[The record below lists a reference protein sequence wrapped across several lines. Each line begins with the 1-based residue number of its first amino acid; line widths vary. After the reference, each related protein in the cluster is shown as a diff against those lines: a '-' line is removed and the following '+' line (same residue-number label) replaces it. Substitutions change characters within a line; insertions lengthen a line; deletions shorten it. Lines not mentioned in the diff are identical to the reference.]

1 MHICRAV
8 SRQPVRAVS
17 SRFRRRSR
25 GIAVRPL
32 CMVRIRVPDLTI
44 WRSFWNGRPRGP
56 PGHGGPCGR
65 LIRSWRTGRRSRRSA
80 GPLAPLLRCERRR
93 GRADARLPQS
103 LCGLRARPGPRFDLR
118 SVAGAPLGLS
128 LARQASMQASQLA
141 DLSAAAGPR
150 RAAGETPRSVGKSAG
165 KGAPGRLSGEEAL
178 SPLRDRH
185 SLSRPV
191 GRAEVRGGF
200 PCSAGSAGFRHGKPK
215 QAISSRDRR
224 GSRGKCK
231 IPLQKATSE
240 SFSGP
245 LFYRGKMA
253 FSCGKRD
260 FSAMYGMDSSARS
273 YYMEQSCQ
281 AEASG
286 LLRLHA
292 WVTNRKI

>member
-128 LARQASMQASQLA
+128 LARQASEQASE
-141 DLSAAAGPR
+141 SACRPVCGSGSEAGGR
-150 RAAGETPRSVGKSAG
+150 GETPRSVGKSAG
-165 KGAPGRLSGEEAL
+165 KGPPVVSAEKRHFPRYEIGTRCRGRS
-178 SPLRDRH
+178 
-185 SLSRPV
+185 
-191 GRAEVRGGF
+191 AEQR
-200 PCSAGSAGFRHGKPK
+200 
-215 QAISSRDRR
+215 
-224 GSRGKCK
+224 
-231 IPLQKATSE
+231 
-240 SFSGP
+240 
-245 LFYRGKMA
+245 
-253 FSCGKRD
+253 
-260 FSAMYGMDSSARS
+260 
-273 YYMEQSCQ
+273 
-281 AEASG
+281 
-286 LLRLHA
+286 
-292 WVTNRKI
+292 

>member
-56 PGHGGPCGR
+56 PGLGGPCGR

-128 LARQASMQASQLA
+128 LARQASKQASQLA

-165 KGAPGRLSGEEAL
+165 KGPPVVSAEKRHFPRYEIGTRCRGRS
-178 SPLRDRH
+178 
-185 SLSRPV
+185 
-191 GRAEVRGGF
+191 AEQR
-200 PCSAGSAGFRHGKPK
+200 
-215 QAISSRDRR
+215 
-224 GSRGKCK
+224 
-231 IPLQKATSE
+231 
-240 SFSGP
+240 
-245 LFYRGKMA
+245 
-253 FSCGKRD
+253 
-260 FSAMYGMDSSARS
+260 
-273 YYMEQSCQ
+273 
-281 AEASG
+281 
-286 LLRLHA
+286 
-292 WVTNRKI
+292 

>member
-25 GIAVRPL
+25 GIAVLPL
-32 CMVRIRVPDLTI
+32 CIVRIRVPDLTI

-128 LARQASMQASQLA
+128 LARQASKQASQLA

-150 RAAGETPRSVGKSAG
+150 RAAGETPALRRKERGE
-165 KGAPGRLSGEEAL
+165 GAPGRLSGEEAL

-191 GRAEVRGGF
+191 GRAEVKGRLPLVCRLGRF
-200 PCSAGSAGFRHGKPK
+200 PTRKAKAGNFKQRSQRLSRKMQNPASKGDIRVVFGSPFLQGKNG
-215 QAISSRDRR
+215 IFLR
-224 GSRGKCK
+224 
-231 IPLQKATSE
+231 
-240 SFSGP
+240 
-245 LFYRGKMA
+245 KM
-253 FSCGKRD
+253 
-260 FSAMYGMDSSARS
+260 
-273 YYMEQSCQ
+273 
-281 AEASG
+281 
-286 LLRLHA
+286 
-292 WVTNRKI
+292 